1 MAYERHNWACGETIT
16 EAKLNNI
23 EEGIEQALEC
33 CGGGGSNVFT
43 ITFSTTSRPNTSQGR
58 HAVNMENLTAD
69 KTFNELLEA
78 YQQGVPIYAFL
89 ASLSEIDG
97 TILAID
103 QLLVSYF
110 PDASGFRFSR
120 SDVSFTTN
128 SIQEIGRQINYSSE
142 MLIGTISSYYANAV
156 E

>member
-1 MAYERHNWACGETIT
+1 MAYEKQEWNCGDTIT
-16 EAKLNNI
+16 AEKMNHI
-23 EEGIEQALEC
+23 EEGIENASQ
-33 CGGGGSNVFT
+33 GGGSNVFT
-43 ITFSTTSRPNTSQGR
+43 ITFSTTSRPSTSQGR
-58 HAVNMENLTAD
+58 QVVNMENLTAD
-69 KTFNELLEA
+69 KTFSELLEA
-78 YQQGVPIYAFL
+78 YQQGVPIYAFV
-89 ASLSEIDG
+89 ATLSELDD

-142 MLIGTISSYYANAV
+142 ILIGTISSYIAHAV